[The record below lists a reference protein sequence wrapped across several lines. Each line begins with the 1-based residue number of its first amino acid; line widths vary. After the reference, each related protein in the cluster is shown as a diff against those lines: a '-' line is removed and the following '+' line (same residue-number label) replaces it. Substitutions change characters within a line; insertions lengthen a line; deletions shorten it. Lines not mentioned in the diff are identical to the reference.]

1 MCEIV
6 PAPPE
11 RRVHAAR
18 VWGNQRLRAA
28 TGSKILFLLPRV
40 SQKAF
45 DPVSFYD
52 QVVSGQIQPE
62 ILERALTDPSVIQA
76 FFDNGRALP
85 GTGSTATVTPP
96 EIAMRMTQDPRA
108 ALARTNAARAVAGMD
123 RTQLEKAIKDLFAKL
138 NQEGVALEARPG
150 SKLAE
155 GLANGDLSQLS
166 PDELMA
172 VLIAL
177 ALYGQNRKN
186 AGQVAGQA
194 NNPLAPSGSWG
205 ANGNRWGGGTST
217 TGANGNAAAPTGP
230 APSGPAP
237 GGTVSGQHLAQC
249 AANVAG
255 RMGSTGYC
263 YRGVKAAVR
272 EATGV
277 QLTGGSA
284 YQAADQLASSGRFS
298 EVSVSPSELRN
309 LPPGAVVVWGQTDAS
324 PHGHIS
330 VSLGDGREAS
340 DHVQTQM
347 TSLRGAQNYRVFVP
361 A

>member
-1 MCEIV
+1 V
-6 PAPPE
+6 
-11 RRVHAAR
+11 
-18 VWGNQRLRAA
+18 
-28 TGSKILFLLPRV
+28 PRV
-40 SQKAF
+40 PSSSLDAALVYEQI
-45 DPVSFYD
+45 
-52 QVVSGQIQPE
+52 VSGQIAPE
-62 ILERALTDPSVIQA
+62 ILERALTDPSVIEA
-76 FFDNGRALP
+76 FFQNGRVLP
-85 GTGSTATVTPP
+85 GTGGAATQTPP
-96 EIAMRMTQDPRA
+96 EIAIQMNQDPRA
-108 ALARTNAARAVAGMD
+108 TLARTNAARAVAGMD
-123 RTQLEKAIKDLFAKL
+123 RTQLETAIKALFAKL
-138 NQEGVALEARPG
+138 NAEGLALEARPG

-155 GLANGDLSQLS
+155 ALATGDLSQLS

-186 AGQVAGQA
+186 PGQVARQA
-194 NNPLAPSGSWG
+194 NVSLAPSGTWG
-205 ANGNRWGGGTST
+205 PTGNKWGGGTAT
-217 TGANGNAAAPTGP
+217 TGANGNAAVPTGP

-237 GGTVSGQHLAQC
+237 GGTASGQRLAQS

-272 EATGV
+272 DATGV
-277 QLTGGSA
+277 ELSGGSA
-284 YQAADQLASSGRFS
+284 YQAADQLATSGRFS
-298 EVSVSPSELRN
+298 EVSVSPGELRD
-309 LPPGAVVVWGQTDAS
+309 LPPGAVVVWGQTGAS

-330 VSLGDGREAS
+330 VALGDGREAS